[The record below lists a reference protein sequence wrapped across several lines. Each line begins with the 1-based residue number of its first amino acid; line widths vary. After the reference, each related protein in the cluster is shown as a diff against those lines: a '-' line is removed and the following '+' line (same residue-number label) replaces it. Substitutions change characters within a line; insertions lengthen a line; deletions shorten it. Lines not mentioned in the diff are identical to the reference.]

1 MKRIYIST
9 LVLLISTISYSQMGS
24 FAFSVGVP
32 QNDFRENTDAVGF
45 GFDLSVAFPFDD
57 DVPIY
62 GGLDFNYMVYG
73 RNAQRED
80 LVAEIRTGGGT
91 LLGSLDIPLE
101 IVNTNSFFAT
111 HAFIRAVAP
120 LDNIQPYAEGLIGFR
135 YISTNTKI
143 LDRSSD
149 GRYSDED
156 DNIIVR
162 KTILD
167 DFIFSYG
174 FGGGFLVKLND
185 NVFIDLRAN
194 FFKGQRAEYF
204 DGTDTEAWTVEF
216 TGSEAAYDPANL
228 QKGDLDFAAEARSS
242 TTDLLVIKFGIA
254 AKF

>member
-1 MKRIYIST
+1 MKRIYTATFALLLVT
-9 LVLLISTISYSQMGS
+9 LSHAQMGS
-24 FAFSVGVP
+24 LAFSVGVP

-45 GFDLSVAFPFDD
+45 GFDLSFAFPFDD

-80 LVAEIRTGGGT
+80 LVAEIRTSTGT
-91 LLGSLDIPLE
+91 LLGQLDIPLE
-101 IVNTNSFFAT
+101 IVNTNSLFAT

-120 LDNIQPYAEGLIGFR
+120 LDNIQPYAEGLVGFR

-143 LDRSSD
+143 LDRSDD

-156 DNIIVR
+156 DNVIVR

-167 DFIFSYG
+167 DFVFSYG
-174 FGGGFLVKLND
+174 FGGGFLVKLSR
-185 NVFIDLRAN
+185 NVFIDLRAD
-194 FFKGQRAEYF
+194 FFRGQRAQYF
-204 DGTDTEAWTVEF
+204 DGTDTESWNVEF

-228 QKGDLDFAAEARSS
+228 QKGDLDFATEARSS

-254 AKF
+254 ATF